1 MTWNAKVVFVQMESV
16 KVSYNKIITFWF
28 SSNNYFL
35 IYSKIVVCRNI
46 DDCSSGE
53 RCVQNKCEIP
63 CAGHSQCMS
72 AQACINGVCALG
84 CRSNKDCISNE
95 SCINAKCQSKT

>member
-1 MTWNAKVVFVQMESV
+1 MESV
-16 KVSYNKIITFWF
+16 KVSNYTLITFKLDTN
-28 SSNNYFL
+28 STFL
-35 IYSKIVVCRNI
+35 FIYSKIVVCRNI

-72 AQACINGVCALG
+72 PQACINGVCTLG
-84 CRSNKDCISNE
+84 CRSNKDCLSNE
-95 SCINAKCQSKT
+95 SCINAKCQSNNYLNLHY